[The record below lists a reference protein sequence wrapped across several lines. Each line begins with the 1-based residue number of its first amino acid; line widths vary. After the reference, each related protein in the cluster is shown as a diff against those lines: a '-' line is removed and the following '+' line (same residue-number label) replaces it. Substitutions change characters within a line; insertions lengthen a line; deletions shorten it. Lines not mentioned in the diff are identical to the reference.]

1 MTSMLS
7 DSGGSCS
14 WILLPL
20 LLCSVPRLGATCV
33 IIAALVMS
41 FSPLIRAGTGLK
53 GLLVRQVRFA

>member
-1 MTSMLS
+1 MPS

-20 LLCSVPRLGATCV
+20 MLCSVPRLGATCA

-41 FSPLIRAGTGLK
+41 FSALLQAGKGLK
-53 GLLVRQVRFA
+53 GLMVLQVRFA